1 MANYS
6 HHDAI
11 KDLVM
16 PGLSPEHQKW
26 LNNNYYHPDTNG
38 VVGSAY
44 DAAVSHPDVVAAN
57 NEHTNALE
65 AAKSN
70 PDDPGLRQAL
80 SLAGDK
86 ASEVMV
92 STLTKHVG
100 AAIDS
105 YISKA
110 GEREAADKEARK
122 TKEVAGVDSRFRK
135 LPGGGY
141 ARLCEKCGGQGVIPQ
156 FRHNG
161 GECYSCNGSGL
172 SKDKK
177 RYTDED
183 IAGIKQSVADRYDN
197 PAPQSAPTREVPATP
212 APKARG
218 FANKFPGN
226 CVGCGTRVG
235 TGEGVTSKGPGG
247 WEVRCVGCHHG

>member
-1 MANYS
+1 MSA

-11 KDLVM
+11 KEMVKS
-16 PGLSPEHQKW
+16 GLSPEHQTW
-26 LNNNYYHPDTNG
+26 LKNNYYHADTDG
-38 VVGSAY
+38 VI
-44 DAAVSHPDVVAAN
+44 DAAYNQTINHPDVVSALKEHSTLMDAAM
-57 NEHTNALE
+57 AD
-65 AAKSN
+65 KDN
-70 PDDPGLRQAL
+70 PELRQKFRDADAKHDAL
-80 SLAGDK
+80 FTQ
-86 ASEVMV
+86 M
-92 STLTKHVG
+92 LTKHVG
-100 AAIDS
+100 DAIDS
-105 YISKA
+105 YVSKA
-110 GEREAADKEARK
+110 GERETAAKEARK
-122 TKEVAGVDSRFRK
+122 SKEVAGVDSNFRK

-141 ARLCEKCGGQGVIPQ
+141 ARVCEKCGGQGLIPQ

-161 GECYSCNGSGL
+161 GECYACNGSGL

-183 IAGIKQSVADRYDN
+183 IAGIKQAVADRHDN
-197 PAPQSAPTREVPATP
+197 PAPSPTPTREVPATP